1 MVKKIRIVMFLWLMT
16 NSLFG
21 QNLISYITIDNKEA
35 YIGQPAALTVSVYTS
50 TWFTSGIDI
59 GNIQIDGALTV
70 FFRSLS
76 NSQDFNGQRHA
87 GVNFYYNIFP
97 TQEGEITIPSLS
109 INIESP
115 KPGDY
120 KGIKRTITTKPK
132 TFNVKSIPYG
142 YDPNNWLVATSL
154 NVSEKWSSSTSEVK
168 VGDVIQ
174 RTINRSAAGTL
185 SEFIPATNWDS
196 INGISIYPKR
206 PQLNTTKSKT
216 AVSSNRSETVS
227 YLFEKEGKFILPS
240 VEYSYWN
247 SQAKKFY
254 KKQIDSIVISV
265 QPNADLAMLAS
276 IKNSLQKEQIEEIEV
291 EEKPLLIFG
300 LTPKSFLQYLVIALV
315 VLFLLFII
323 LKRVISSTKI
333 KYNNY
338 LKSETYVFYKVKKA
352 IAKKDYFL
360 FLEVSPS
367 WLHKLKSGTNSLGD
381 FVRENGSKE
390 LQKVL
395 SHIDEMT
402 FSMQKTVEDQSYK
415 LLLKELNRMRNNYF
429 KKQSKK
435 QKLTVKKSKWLN
447 PTATD
452 SF

>member
-1 MVKKIRIVMFLWLMT
+1 MVKKIGIVFFLWLMT
-16 NSLFG
+16 TSLFG
-21 QNLISYITIDNKEA
+21 QNLISYVTIDNKEV
-35 YIGQPAALTVSVYTS
+35 YIGQPIALTVSVYTS
-50 TWFTSGIDI
+50 TWFTSGIDV

-76 NSQDFNGQRHA
+76 NSKDFNGQRHA

-154 NVSEKWSSSTSEVK
+154 NVSEKWSSSASDVK

-174 RTINRSAAGTL
+174 RTIYRSAAGTL

-227 YLFEKEGKFILPS
+227 YLFEKEGEFMLPS
-240 VEYSYWN
+240 VEYTYWN
-247 SQAKKFY
+247 SQTKKFY
-254 KKQIDSIVISV
+254 KKQIDSVLISV
-265 QPNADLAMLAS
+265 KPNADLAMLAS
-276 IKNSLQKEQIEEIEV
+276 IKNSLQKEQVEESEA
-291 EEKPLLIFG
+291 EEKPLLLFGLSPKSLLIFG
-300 LTPKSFLQYLVIALV
+300 IISIVVIVVFFL
-315 VLFLLFII
+315 VLKKII
-323 LKRVISSTKI
+323 SITKI
-333 KYNNY
+333 KYTTY
-338 LKSETYVFYKVKKA
+338 LNSETYAFSKVKKA
-352 IAKKDYFL
+352 IAKNDYFL

-367 WLHKLKSGTNSLGD
+367 WLHKLKSGTNSMGD
-381 FVRENGSKE
+381 FVRQNGSIE

-395 SHIDEMT
+395 SHIDEVT
-402 FSMQKTVEDQSYK
+402 FNSEKKVEEKSYK
-415 LLLKELNRMRNNYF
+415 LFMKELKRMRSNYF
-429 KKQSKK
+429 EDRIKKR
-435 QKLTVKKSKWLN
+435 KLNLRSRNWLN

-452 SF
+452 LF